1 MAGNHHSLSIVAC
14 VLDEGSVYNASLR
27 HSGPK
32 GKQPISGQIGMWVAP
47 RLSTKRQIHHLR
59 GAPQYGNC
67 YDYVNTMFQLG
78 GKRMPITTRDARQT
92 LLETDVEFRSLAE
105 EHSRCETQLKQ
116 LLTEPYLSSED
127 LALETTLK
135 KIKLR
140 LKDQMEMIVARS
152 RQHSAL
158 PT

>member
-1 MAGNHHSLSIVAC
+1 MDWHIT
-14 VLDEGSVYNASLR
+14 DR
-27 HSGPK
+27 R
-32 GKQPISGQIGMWVAP
+32 PIWP
-47 RLSTKRQIHHLR
+47 RQILRIFTAALFHHL
-59 GAPQYGNC
+59 PQAAQYDNC
-67 YDYVNTMFQLG
+67 YAYVNTMFQLG
-78 GKRMPITTRDARQT
+78 GKRMPITTRDIRQT

-140 LKDQMEMIVARS
+140 LKDQMEMIVAR

>member
-1 MAGNHHSLSIVAC
+1 MARDHHSLSIVAC
-14 VLDEGSVYNASLR
+14 VLDEGSVYNASFC

-32 GKQPISGQIGMWVAP
+32 REGPISGQIGMWVAP

-59 GAPQYGNC
+59 GAPQYDNC

-78 GKRMPITTRDARQT
+78 GNRMPITTRDVRQT
-92 LLETDVEFRSLAE
+92 LLETDVEFRFLAE

>member
-1 MAGNHHSLSIVAC
+1 M
-14 VLDEGSVYNASLR
+14 
-27 HSGPK
+27 
-32 GKQPISGQIGMWVAP
+32 
-47 RLSTKRQIHHLR
+47 
-59 GAPQYGNC
+59 
-67 YDYVNTMFQLG
+67 NTMFQPG
-78 GKRMPITTRDARQT
+78 GKRMPITTRDVRQT
-92 LLETDVEFRSLAE
+92 LLETDVEFRSLVE

-135 KIKLR
+135 KTKLR

-152 RQHSAL
+152 RQQIAL

>member
-1 MAGNHHSLSIVAC
+1 
-14 VLDEGSVYNASLR
+14 
-27 HSGPK
+27 
-32 GKQPISGQIGMWVAP
+32 
-47 RLSTKRQIHHLR
+47 
-59 GAPQYGNC
+59 
-67 YDYVNTMFQLG
+67 
-78 GKRMPITTRDARQT
+78 MPITTRDVRQT
-92 LLETDVEFRSLAE
+92 LLETDVEFRSLIE

-135 KIKLR
+135 KTKLR

-152 RQHSAL
+152 RQQIAL